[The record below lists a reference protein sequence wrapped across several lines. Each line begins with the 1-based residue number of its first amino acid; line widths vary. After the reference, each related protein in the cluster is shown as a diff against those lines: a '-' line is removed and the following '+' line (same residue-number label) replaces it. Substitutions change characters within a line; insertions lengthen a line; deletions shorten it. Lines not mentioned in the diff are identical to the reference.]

1 MRVSNAVPLMAL
13 ALLAAGCGGNASSF
27 RIGVLSDCYGP
38 LSGEHAIVV
47 AAAELP
53 LLARGA
59 KVSRSPLDGVGPVSV
74 AGRHVVLE
82 FGCVAG
88 NADVIP
94 EARRLVEEDGAQA
107 IVGTLDPQQGM
118 VLRAYARRRPE
129 TVFLIQPSDSPEL
142 TLRDPAPNVFR
153 FAPDSAQE
161 VAGLGSY
168 AYKSLGWRT
177 AATVGDDAPYGWSR
191 VAAFVAEFCA
201 LGGRVVDREWF
212 WVGSNTGPAAA
223 RGALA
228 DGVFFAA
235 ALSPAR
241 PFLQHFAAAR
251 PDVARHLVATS
262 ALAGDATA
270 ARIAAGAV
278 FAGSLPARPMTATRA
293 YVTAF
298 ARAFPALPTAPALS
312 SLVIGYR
319 DGVEAVLEALA
330 RAAGDGARMEAALR
344 GLTLQSP
351 LGALR
356 LDGNRQAVVSSYLA
370 RLAEPADPVAA
381 IHDVAESFGGLFDD
395 AQPPSGRRTPACVR
409 RRPAPWARLFSPART
424 K

>member
-1 MRVSNAVPLMAL
+1 MRANKTVPFVAL
-13 ALLAAGCGGNASSF
+13 AVLAAGCGGNASSF

-38 LSGEHAIVV
+38 LSGENAVV
-47 AAAELP
+47 AAAAELP
-53 LLARGA
+53 LVVRGA
-59 KVSRSPLDGVGPVSV
+59 KASRSPLDGVGPVSV
-74 AGRHVVLE
+74 AGRRVRLE

-88 NADVIP
+88 NEDVIS

-107 IVGTLDPQQGM
+107 IIGTLDPQQGM
-118 VLRAYARRRPE
+118 VLRAYARRRPQ

-168 AYKSLGWRT
+168 AYKTLGWRT
-177 AATVGDDAPYGWSR
+177 AVTAGDDAPYGWSR

-212 WVGSNTGPAAA
+212 WVGSDTGPAAA
-223 RGALA
+223 RGASA

-241 PFLQHFAAAR
+241 PFLRRFAAVR
-251 PDVARHLVATS
+251 PDVAHHLVATS

-270 ARIAAGAV
+270 ARLAAGAV
-278 FAGSLPARPMTATRA
+278 VAGSLPSIPATAARA
-293 YVTAF
+293 YAAAF
-298 ARAFPALPTAPALS
+298 ARAFPTLPAASALS
-312 SLVIGYR
+312 PLVIGYR

-330 RAAGDGARMEAALR
+330 RAAGDGTRLGAALR

-356 LDGNRQAVVSSYLA
+356 LDENRQAVVSSYLS
-370 RLAEPADPVAA
+370 RLAARADPVAA
-381 IHDVAESFGGLFDD
+381 IHGVPESFGGLFDA
-395 AQPPSGRRTPACVR
+395 AQPPSGRSTPACVR
-409 RRPAPWARLFSPART
+409 RRPAPWARLFSSART
-424 K
+424 R